1 MNLKQ
6 TLSSRRFLF
15 GGIAA
20 ALGFSSVAAPALVPT
35 ASAVPAEDSN
45 TTGQITT
52 QAIGTYSSCSAYFGL
67 TKYSNSDLQSY
78 AANVVNSSVSPT
90 PVIGIDLVPV
100 LTVTD
105 ALSNTVECA
114 PDLAWTDFTSWGSSY
129 FNTLDTGKMTG
140 LITYPGPGY
149 YRIPATYGV
158 TYTTADSTS
167 FTPVSTSL
175 RFESNYSG
183 KIISVDRTSVPAVA
197 NGVFNASQPVSAD
210 LTDEFFVAFFD
221 AVESAGNASQRAYLE
236 QYWTDYT
243 NLISC
248 TDADPD
254 YVATVA
260 TLSTLVPGVSISTC
274 TSIYDAT
281 RAYYEAS
288 QFNAKIS
295 DSLITVS
302 IADEPPPTTTTSST
316 TSTSTTSTSTTLLS
330 TTTSTST
337 PLSTTTSASPAIAP
351 AFTG

>member
-6 TLSSRRFLF
+6 TLSSRRLLF

-52 QAIGTYSSCSAYFGL
+52 QTIGTYSSCSAYFGL

-78 AANVVNSSVSPT
+78 AANVVNNSVSPT
-90 PVIGIDLVPV
+90 PVIGTDLVPV

-105 ALSNTVECA
+105 ALSNTVECV
-114 PDLAWTDFTSWGSSY
+114 PELAWTDFTSWGTTY

-158 TYTTADSTS
+158 TYTTTDSTS
-167 FTPVSTSL
+167 FTPVSTSV
-175 RFESNYSG
+175 RFESNYMG

-197 NGVFNASQPVSAD
+197 NGVFDASQPVSAD

-221 AVESAGNASQRAYLE
+221 AVESAGNASQRAYVE

-243 NLISC
+243 NLVSC
-248 TDADPD
+248 TESDPN
-254 YVATVA
+254 YAATVA
-260 TLSTLVPGVSISTC
+260 TLNTLIPGVSISTC

-302 IADEPPPTTTTSST
+302 IADEPPPTTTTS
-316 TSTSTTSTSTTLLS
+316 
-330 TTTSTST
+330 TTTTTNAKATVLYPALFLALPFSLLEKQDLLRRKS
-337 PLSTTTSASPAIAP
+337 LSCL
-351 AFTG
+351 FT